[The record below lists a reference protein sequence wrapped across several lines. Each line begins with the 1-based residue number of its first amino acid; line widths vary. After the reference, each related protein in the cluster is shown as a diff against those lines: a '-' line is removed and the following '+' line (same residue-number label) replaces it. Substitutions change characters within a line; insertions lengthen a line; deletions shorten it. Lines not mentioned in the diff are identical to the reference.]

1 MSQSQKNN
9 FNNHEPAE
17 TFLLDNGSE
26 LMLSGET
33 LRDMLCD
40 VLNKGTLFRFKARG
54 SSMSPFIKDGDVLTI
69 CPTQQSD
76 IKNGTIVVY
85 YHKILNRII
94 IHRIVGKQNSYY
106 AVKGDNT
113 VGTADL
119 VYEADILGRV
129 SGVRRNGKITVFGL
143 GPGRFMISFL
153 SRFDLLVPVMLPLR
167 QIFYPMVKRVL
178 F

>member
-26 LMLSGET
+26 LLLSGET

-85 YHKILNRII
+85 YHKILNKII

-143 GPGRFMISFL
+143 GPERFMISLLTRSCFL
-153 SRFDLLVPVMLPLR
+153 IPLKIQLRKILHLLV
-167 QIFYPMVKRVL
+167 KR

>member
-26 LMLSGET
+26 LMLSGEN

-69 CPTQQSD
+69 CSTQQSD

-85 YHKILNRII
+85 YHKILNKPI

-106 AVKGDNT
+106 LVKGDNT

-129 SGVRRNGKITVFGL
+129 SGIRRNGKITVFGL
-143 GPGRFMISFL
+143 GPERFMISFL
-153 SRFDLLVPVMLPLR
+153 TRSCFLIPLKIRLRKILNLLV
-167 QIFYPMVKRVL
+167 KR